1 MVPAAGRFRLNR
13 WLVVEQL
20 CLEGFITSPPRK
32 RGLHFRQRFALARRA
47 RCGTTP
53 QSQVVR
59 PLPQDHATR
68 WVFIELA
75 RKWYVREAGWKLN
88 QTGELFDMSDA
99 PFAEK
104 LIAADSK
111 DAAATAARQRPQA
124 VLDELNP
131 AGGILDDGDG
141 TGRHANKDKKKG
153 ISAICVGC
161 LSERHGASC
170 RCRRKRPAA
179 SAMPPTE
186 HHFQQEWRRAKK
198 AKAK

>member
-1 MVPAAGRFRLNR
+1 MVG
-13 WLVVEQL
+13 QL
-20 CLEGFITSPPRK
+20 CLEGFITSPPRQ
-32 RGLHFRQRFALARRA
+32 RGLHFRQRFALAGA
-47 RCGTTP
+47 SGSLWNNPAISSCTTNYPKTTP
-53 QSQVVR
+53 R
-59 PLPQDHATR
+59 D

-131 AGGILDDGDG
+131 AGGILGDG

-153 ISAICVGC
+153 ISAIPVENGV
-161 LSERHGASC
+161 
-170 RCRRKRPAA
+170 
-179 SAMPPTE
+179 
-186 HHFQQEWRRAKK
+186 Q
-198 AKAK
+198 